1 VEHGNAG
8 AAAAAPIA
16 RDIMLDTL
24 QRDPAGRDEP
34 TGAQVAQR
42 EVPR

>member
-1 VEHGNAG
+1 MEHGNAG

-24 QRDPAGRDEP
+24 QRDPAARDEP